1 MAFRR
6 LHDEV
11 RRSENCIQDI
21 RLTDPRDDETR
32 IEDTKGGLLQESYRW
47 ILDHRS
53 FEQWQHDPLS
63 RLWIEGDS
71 GEGKTMLLCGLVN
84 ELEKTSRG
92 ATVSYFCQA
101 ADSHINSATA
111 VLRGLLLLLLSQHP
125 SLIHHAR
132 AKYDQAESK
141 GLFEDPNAWDL
152 PTTYLIIDALDECTT
167 DLPKLLE
174 FIMKQS
180 TKHTCMRWLVSSR
193 NLPHIEEK
201 LYFADSKM
209 RLSLEVNAFSV
220 ANAVAMY
227 IQWKMSLLAKQK
239 GTSKWNVL
247 NKIGSFPPGLTPLY
261 RRMLRQISESDDDEL
276 CKLVLATVTLAYR
289 PLALEEVVAL
299 NKQLQD
305 IGDDTDLVQQ
315 LISRCGSLLTI
326 QSGLFYFVHQS
337 AKDFILA
344 EGVQE
349 VFPSGKDHVHRIF
362 LTRSIETMS
371 KDLLRDIYSLA
382 DLGCGI
388 EEVTKPDTDP
398 LVASR
403 YSCVYWVDHLC
414 NSNLET
420 LDKDSVDA
428 FLRNKYVFWLE
439 ALSLEVS
446 MIKGV
451 ISMAKLHSLF
461 QVCLDRATLE
471 QRLLTKLLIICYHE
485 GTVKIWNL
493 SSHMCTKTLRVRD
506 GNPYRVALSQESN
519 QLACVFLAQMSP
531 IRLEKKASVVTTWD
545 MRRDVRLQ
553 THSTQ
558 GDLWNLF
565 YDTMGTHLQTEYGPI
580 GATPEP
586 LLMDISHDGNWITY
600 SGKNVLR
607 IPVEHRAHRYLFPTT
622 TCKPICGTKLAI
634 LTQAG
639 HVWLCVY
646 TGRRK
651 E

>member
-11 RRSENCIQDI
+11 RRSEKCIQDI
-21 RLTDPRDDETR
+21 RLTDP
-32 IEDTKGGLLQESYRW
+32 
-47 ILDHRS
+47 S
-53 FEQWQHDPLS
+53 FEQWHHDPLS
-63 RLWIEGDS
+63 RLLWIKGDP
-71 GEGKTMLLCGLVN
+71 GKGKTMLLCGVVN

-92 ATVSYFCQA
+92 ATVSYFFCQA
-101 ADSHINSATA
+101 ADSRISSVTA
-111 VLRGLLLLLLSQHP
+111 VLSGLLVLLLSQHP

-132 AKYDQAESK
+132 AK
-141 GLFEDPNAWDL
+141 DL

-167 DLPKLLE
+167 DLPKLLD

-180 TKHTCMRWLVSSR
+180 TKHTCVRWLVSSR
-193 NLPHIEEK
+193 NLPRIEEK
-201 LYFADSKM
+201 LHFADSKM

-220 ANAVAMY
+220 TNAVAM
-227 IQWKMSLLAKQK
+227 
-239 GTSKWNVL
+239 TSKWNVL

-261 RRMLRQISESDDDEL
+261 RRMLRQISESDDHEL

-371 KDLLRDIYSLA
+371 KDLRRDIYSLA

-428 FLRNKYVFWLE
+428 FLRNKYVYWLE

-451 ISMAKLHSLF
+451 ISMEKLHSLF

-485 GTVKIWNL
+485 GTVKFWDL
-493 SSHMCTKTLRVRD
+493 SSRMCTKTLRVGD

-519 QLACVFLAQMSP
+519 QLVYASLRHGLKRTRVLLLHGICAEMYVYKHVPPKEMS
-531 IRLEKKASVVTTWD
+531 
-545 MRRDVRLQ
+545 
-553 THSTQ
+553 
-558 GDLWNLF
+558 
-565 YDTMGTHLQTEYGPI
+565 GTCFTIPWVHTYGPN
-580 GATPEP
+580 T
-586 LLMDISHDGNWITY
+586 T
-600 SGKNVLR
+600 VLR
-607 IPVEHRAHRYLFPTT
+607 IPVEYRAHRYLFPTT
-622 TCKPICGTKLAI
+622 TCKSVCGTKVAI

-646 TGRRK
+646 AGRGK

>member
-11 RRSENCIQDI
+11 RRSEKCIQDI
-21 RLTDPRDDETR
+21 RLTNPRDDKTR

-53 FEQWQHDPLS
+53 FEQWHHDPLS
-63 RLWIEGDS
+63 RLLWIKGDP
-71 GEGKTMLLCGLVN
+71 GKGKTMLLCGVVN

-92 ATVSYFCQA
+92 ATVSYFFCQA
-101 ADSHINSATA
+101 ADSRINSATA
-111 VLRGLLLLLLSQHP
+111 VLSGLLFLLLSQHP

-132 AKYDQAESK
+132 AK
-141 GLFEDPNAWDL
+141 DL

-167 DLPKLLE
+167 DLPKLLD

-180 TKHTCMRWLVSSR
+180 TKHTCVRWLVSSR
-193 NLPHIEEK
+193 NLPRIEEK
-201 LYFADSKM
+201 LHFADSKM

-220 ANAVAMY
+220 TNAVAM
-227 IQWKMSLLAKQK
+227 
-239 GTSKWNVL
+239 TSKWNVL

-371 KDLLRDIYSLA
+371 KDLRRDIYSLA

-428 FLRNKYVFWLE
+428 FLRNKYVYWLE
-439 ALSLEVS
+439 ALSLEAF
-446 MIKGV
+446 MTKGV
-451 ISMAKLHSLF
+451 ISMEKLHSLF

-471 QRLLTKLLIICYHE
+471 QRLLTKLLIICHHE
-485 GTVKIWNL
+485 GTVKFWDL
-493 SSHMCTKTLRVRD
+493 SSRMCTKTLRVGD

-519 QLACVFLAQMSP
+519 QLACVSLARMSP
-531 IRLEKKASVVTTWD
+531 TRLEKNASVVTTWD
-545 MRRDVRLQ
+545 MRRDV
-553 THSTQ
+553 
-558 GDLWNLF
+558 WNLF
-565 YDTMGTHLQTEYGPI
+565 YDTMGTHLGTEYGPI
-580 GATPEP
+580 G
-586 LLMDISHDGNWITY
+586 
-600 SGKNVLR
+600 NVLR
-607 IPVEHRAHRYLFPTT
+607 IPVGYRAHRYLFPTT
-622 TCKPICGTKLAI
+622 TCKSVCGTKVAI

-646 TGRRK
+646 AGRGK